1 MPRNITVTFS
11 DGSQH
16 IYQNAPDNVT
26 PEAVKTRAESEFKKT
41 VTALDGGRRP
51 ETRTAAESLGIGVR
65 NIATGLGGMADIV
78 AAPVNTLANV
88 VAGYQR
94 YSPTPYRDVAERAA
108 TAIGL
113 PERGTSGTDL
123 LAQQIIEGAT
133 GAALTAGTG
142 IATQGARGLT
152 GAVGKALAAQ
162 PVTGVVSGATAS
174 GTAEAARQ
182 SGAGTGGQ
190 IVAGLAGGLS
200 PVAVSGLAGMA
211 RRGLAGIRAP
221 AAAVPETAPIAAAPE
236 IPPMGAAPEVP
247 PSVIE
252 PGKAEEIGTIVRK
265 ASMGGIGST
274 KAKEELASLIKI
286 NPAAKETAD
295 RLGIELPVDVLSDD
309 AIIKE
314 VTGLTR
320 SIQGSEAKSAW
331 LNTVQLAA
339 QRADEVISTLD
350 ATPDV
355 AMASANILD
364 NLNGTRSSLEKGAVA
379 LRREV
384 DDAIAKT
391 APISLPK
398 TRELL
403 NQTIEDL
410 GGNRKALT
418 AQENRL
424 LTMIDEADTNPLTY
438 GRLMREKTLIGK
450 ALERQ
455 ESPYGNMDHA
465 TLSRIYASMA
475 DDQLSNIERIGGQE
489 LRDKMRGSNT
499 LFKQKYA
506 LEKRIINAF
515 GKEADGSVA
524 SLMRNAIT
532 AGSKGNIAPLNKLLK
547 VVPKDLQRETIATA
561 LMAQT
566 RQITSDMATDTAGTR
581 FGFTQYA
588 KLYRQLRDNA
598 PVYNQ
603 IVKILG
609 PESHD
614 LLNGLYVVS
623 KRISDAQA
631 NVLTTGKA
639 NQGLVGAMKAEG
651 LIKSVV
657 DTTAGKV
664 ISTGVA
670 AAGGGPIAAAFVT
683 GIQSAISTGGKDVMQ
698 EAGKLMSSREFQD
711 LAIKAASGDDV
722 SPVMVKKL
730 VMSERF
736 KKFATA
742 AKLPANAAER
752 EAWVTSALQT
762 GIQAAQPA
770 PVQGPTFEFD
780 NPEMQAA
787 YEASLTQEPP
797 Q

>member
-1 MPRNITVTFS
+1 MPLYQMKAPNGQTYRIPGP
-11 DGSQH
+11 DGATDEQ
-16 IYQNAPDNVT
+16 IKQEILRQY
-26 PEAVKTRAESEFKKT
+26 PESA
-41 VTALDGGRRP
+41 GQP
-51 ETRTAAESLGIGVR
+51 QTRTAAESFGIGVR
-65 NIATGLGGMADIV
+65 NIATGLGGVADIV
-78 AAPVNTLANV
+78 AAPVNTLANT

-94 YSPTPYRDVAERAA
+94 YSRTPYRDVAERAA

-113 PERGTSGTDL
+113 PQRGTSGTDL

-133 GAALTAGTG
+133 GAALTAGG
-142 IATQGARGLT
+142 GMAVQGAKGLV
-152 GAVGKALAAQ
+152 GAIGKALAAQ

-174 GTAEAARQ
+174 GAAEAARQ

-190 IVAGLAGGLS
+190 IAAGLAGGLS
-200 PVAVSGLAGMA
+200 PVAAAGLAGMA
-211 RRGLAGIRAP
+211 RRGIQGIRTP
-221 AAAVPETAPIAAAPE
+221 AAQPQSPLAAAPE
-236 IPPMGAAPEVP
+236 MPPMGAAPEVP

-252 PGKAEEIGTIVRK
+252 PGQAEQIGTIVRK

-274 KAKEELASLIKI
+274 KAKEALASLIKI

-418 AQENRL
+418 GQENRL

-506 LEKRIINAF
+506 LEKRIINVF

-566 RQITSDMATDTAGTR
+566 RQVTSDMATDTAGTR

-722 SPVMVKKL
+722 SPVMIKKL

-736 KKFATA
+736 KNFATA

-762 GIQAAQPA
+762 GIQTAQPA
-770 PVQGPTFEFD
+770 PIQGPTFEFD

>member
-1 MPRNITVTFS
+1 MPM
-11 DGSQH
+11 
-16 IYQNAPDNVT
+16 YQMVAPNGKTYRIPGPEGATDEQIKQEILRQY
-26 PEAVKTRAESEFKKT
+26 PEAS
-41 VTALDGGRRP
+41 GQP
-51 ETRTAAESLGIGVR
+51 QTRTAAESLGIGVR

-133 GAALTAGTG
+133 GAALTAGG
-142 IATQGARGLT
+142 GMAVQGAKGLT
-152 GAVGKALAAQ
+152 GAVGKALAQQ
-162 PVTGVVSGATAS
+162 PVAGVVAGGAA
-174 GTAEAARQ
+174 
-182 SGAGTGGQ
+182 SGAGEAVRQ
-190 IVAGLAGGLS
+190 AGGGPVAQTAAALGAGIS

-211 RRGLAGIRAP
+211 KRGMASIRAP
-221 AAAVPETAPIAAAPE
+221 MAAAEAPIAAAAPE
-236 IPPMGAAPEVP
+236 MPPVAAAPEVP
-247 PSVIE
+247 PSVATPE
-252 PGKAEEIGTIVRK
+252 QSAEIGALVRK
-265 ASMGGIGST
+265 AAMGGIGST
-274 KAKEELASLIKI
+274 KAREELAGLVKV
-286 NPAAKETAD
+286 NPEAKAAAD
-295 RLGIELPVDVLSDD
+295 SLGIELPVDVFSDS

-314 VTGLTR
+314 AAGLTR
-320 SIQGSEAKSAW
+320 SVQASVAKADW
-331 LNTVQLAA
+331 LDTLKAA
-339 QRADEVISTLD
+339 SQRADEVIATLD
-350 ATPDV
+350 AKPDV
-355 AMASANILD
+355 ATASANILQ
-364 NLNGTRSSLEKGAVA
+364 NLNDTRSSLLKSAGT
-379 LRREV
+379 LRDEV
-384 DDAIAKT
+384 NAQIPLAT
-391 APISLPK
+391 PISMPR
-398 TRELL
+398 TREIL

-418 AQENRL
+418 SQENKL
-424 LTMIDEADTNPLTY
+424 LTMIDEADQNPLTY
-438 GRLMREKTLIGK
+438 GRLMRERALIGK
-450 ALERQ
+450 AIERT
-455 ESPYGNMDHA
+455 ESPYGNLDNA
-465 TLSRIYASMA
+465 TLKGLYAAIA
-475 DDQLSNIERIGGQE
+475 DDQLLNVERIGGKE

-506 LEKRIINAF
+506 LEERIINAF

-524 SLMRNAIT
+524 SLMRNAIS
-532 AGSKGNIAPLNKLLK
+532 AGAKGDIAPLNKLLK
-547 VVPKDLQRETIATA
+547 AVPKDLQKETIATA

-566 RQITSDMATDTAGTR
+566 RQKTGEMAFD
-581 FGFTQYA
+581 FNEYY
-588 KLYRQLRDNA
+588 KVYNNLRKNA

-603 IVKILG
+603 IIKTLG
-609 PESHD
+609 PQSHD

-623 KRISDAQA
+623 KRIAEAKA

-639 NQGLVGAMKAEG
+639 NQAFLGGMQAEG
-651 LIKSVV
+651 LVKRVV
-657 DTTAGKV
+657 DTVAGRAV
-664 ISTGVA
+664 VMGA
-670 AAGGGPIAAAFVT
+670 AATGGPGAAMLASTV
-683 GIQSAISTGGKDVMQ
+683 QSALSTGGKDIMQ

-722 SPVMVKKL
+722 SPMMVKKL
-730 VMSERF
+730 VMSDRF

-762 GIQAAQPA
+762 GVQAAQPA

>member
-1 MPRNITVTFS
+1 MASSAQIMQALKAADAAGNTKDAQKLAQMYKAAR
-11 DGSQH
+11 DAEA
-16 IYQNAPDNVT
+16 APQ
-26 PEAVKTRAESEFKKT
+26 
-41 VTALDGGRRP
+41 
-51 ETRTAAESLGIGVR
+51 TRTAAESFGIGVR

-94 YSPTPYRDVAERAA
+94 YSPTPYRDVAERTA

-113 PERGTSGTDL
+113 PERGISGTDL

-142 IATQGARGLT
+142 MAVQGARGLT

-162 PVTGVVSGATAS
+162 PVTGVVSGAAAS
-174 GTAEAARQ
+174 GAAETARQ

-200 PVAVSGLAGMA
+200 PVAVSGLANMA
-211 RRGLAGIRAP
+211 QRGLAGIRTPAVQPQAP
-221 AAAVPETAPIAAAPE
+221 LAAAPE
-236 IPPMGAAPEVP
+236 IPPVAAAPEVP
-247 PSVIE
+247 PSVATPE
-252 PGKAEEIGTIVRK
+252 QSAEIGALVRK
-265 ASMGGIGST
+265 AAMGGIGST
-274 KAKEELASLIKI
+274 KAREELAGLVKV
-286 NPAAKETAD
+286 NPEAKAAAD
-295 RLGIELPVDVLSDD
+295 SLGIELPVDVFSDS

-314 VTGLTR
+314 AAGLTR
-320 SIQGSEAKSAW
+320 SVQASVAKADW
-331 LNTVQLAA
+331 LDTLKAA
-339 QRADEVISTLD
+339 SQRADEVIATLD
-350 ATPDV
+350 AKPDV
-355 AMASANILD
+355 ATASANILQ
-364 NLNGTRSSLEKGAVA
+364 NLNDTRSSLLKSAGT
-379 LRREV
+379 LRDEV
-384 DDAIAKT
+384 NAQIPLAT
-391 APISLPK
+391 PISMPR
-398 TRELL
+398 TREIL

-418 AQENRL
+418 SQENKL
-424 LTMIDEADTNPLTY
+424 LTMIDEADQNPLTY
-438 GRLMREKTLIGK
+438 GRLMRERALIGK
-450 ALERQ
+450 AIERT
-455 ESPYGNMDHA
+455 ESPYGNLDNA
-465 TLSRIYASMA
+465 TLKGLYAAIA
-475 DDQLSNIERIGGQE
+475 DDQLLNVERIGGKE

-506 LEKRIINAF
+506 LEERIINAF

-532 AGSKGNIAPLNKLLK
+532 AGAKGNIAPLNKLLK
-547 VVPKDLQRETIATA
+547 VVPKDLQKETIATA

-566 RQITSDMATDTAGTR
+566 RQKSGEL
-581 FGFTQYA
+581 GFDFNEYY
-588 KLYRQLRDNA
+588 KVYSNLRQNA

-603 IVKILG
+603 IIKTLG
-609 PESHD
+609 AESHD
-614 LLNGLYVVS
+614 LLNGLYIVS
-623 KRISDAQA
+623 KRIAEAKA

-639 NQGLVGAMKAEG
+639 NQAFLGGMQAEG
-651 LIKSVV
+651 LVKRVV
-657 DTTAGKV
+657 DTVAGRAV
-664 ISTGVA
+664 VMGA
-670 AAGGGPIAAAFVT
+670 AATGGPGAAMLASTV
-683 GIQSAISTGGKDVMQ
+683 QSALSTGGKDIMQ

-722 SPVMVKKL
+722 SPMMVKKL
-730 VMSERF
+730 VMSDRF

-762 GIQAAQPA
+762 GVQAAQPA